1 MQYSINIDA
10 FDKDEDSGQLTRLNL
25 MDFDSMEDLIN
36 KKMKLTVD
44 IRKAT
49 GIPEKYSY
57 MTKCKYNLF
66 EEEKYETKEI
76 AKMKEPEFNHK
87 KEITFDITEELLSSL
102 KAKTLTMEVYGKIE
116 PKKNNTIN

>member
-1 MQYSINIDA
+1 
-10 FDKDEDSGQLTRLNL
+10 
-25 MDFDSMEDLIN
+25 MEDLIN

-57 MTKCKYNLF
+57 RTKCKYSMF
-66 EEEKYETKEI
+66 EGDERYETKEVK
-76 AKMKEPEFNHK
+76 KMKEPEFNHN
-87 KEITFDITEELLSSL
+87 KEILFDVTEELLSNF

-116 PKKNNTIN
+116 PKKNHALNQGVDSSREIFR